1 MPPLSYDSY
10 VPEGRRLPHAS
21 PVTWGSQL
29 LHIPHHWAEKHSEES
44 TICPLPHAWAQRCPW
59 WHGIMID
66 RGARIGHPS
75 NSDNTANFA
84 VFDSQPWLVVARSG
98 IRISNLQTIEW
109 TFVYQPLLT
118 FVYCLLW
125 QENQIKENNM
135 KISLL
140 IQQTGVVNAVY
151 SNKHNTTEDFRYDPV
166 NPSLVREWFLNVTK
180 DQIEQTVIFKSL
192 SHYI

>member
-1 MPPLSYDSY
+1 MTVTNWLS
-10 VPEGRRLPHAS
+10 HAS
-21 PVTWGSQL
+21 TKTCDTSELYHFMPTT
-29 LHIPHHWAEKHSEES
+29 HSEES

-75 NSDNTANFA
+75 NSDNTADFA

-98 IRISNLQTIEW
+98 IRISDLQTIEW

-166 NPSLVREWFLNVTK
+166 NPSLVRYPSLNHEWFLNVTK